1 MEGRA
6 PATAAPPALPD
17 RRRRRRFA
25 IPLAMA
31 PVLVLAIVA
40 TTAAGAAVI
49 GRLAEGYPG
58 IENPGQPLA
67 GATMEC
73 MTPPEAAAFLA
84 ANGFTNVDW
93 QVETGSV
100 TTPDGGK
107 GSSSSV
113 HVTRPAGARLRHP
126 RLAPAGWAGDHGR
139 RPAYRGDRC
148 RRLLRRPD
156 AVTSIDTT
164 AAARIDRA
172 AASKGDP
179 DAFEA
184 AVRPHY
190 ANLIRRLVLV
200 LGDERDAEDVAQ
212 DAYLKAFRSWDR
224 FDGVD
229 VRAWLYTIALR
240 LAFNHLRGR
249 RRWLAAIGRI
259 EPRPWADPADPD
271 LAAALATLDTRT
283 RAALLLN
290 VVDGYTQAEIARMLA
305 VPEGTVASWI
315 SRGRATLRR
324 ELDPGR

>member
-1 MEGRA
+1 
-6 PATAAPPALPD
+6 
-17 RRRRRRFA
+17 
-25 IPLAMA
+25 
-31 PVLVLAIVA
+31 
-40 TTAAGAAVI
+40 
-49 GRLAEGYPG
+49 
-58 IENPGQPLA
+58 
-67 GATMEC
+67 
-73 MTPPEAAAFLA
+73 
-84 ANGFTNVDW
+84 
-93 QVETGSV
+93 
-100 TTPDGGK
+100 
-107 GSSSSV
+107 
-113 HVTRPAGARLRHP
+113 
-126 RLAPAGWAGDHGR
+126 
-139 RPAYRGDRC
+139 
-148 RRLLRRPD
+148 
-156 AVTSIDTT
+156 VTSLDTT

-172 AASKGDP
+172 VASTDA

-224 FDGVD
+224 FDGLD

-324 ELDPGR
+324 ELGPEH